1 MKAVILEIRDELAAV
16 MSDDGRIWKVKNHEY
31 TVGQEIE
38 MKKQITRSSRKLI
51 AWAAAAA
58 ALVLTCGT
66 GALAYYTPY
75 SYVSLD
81 VNPSI
86 EFTLNRFDIVLC
98 ANPVNDDG
106 QEILNGLPLDTL
118 ANLPIEQAISVTV
131 DQISQEGYFDGE
143 GGGGI
148 VVATSAEDQEKAD
161 ELAADLQENVEQ
173 ETQENGDEVEVEVI
187 SVGYERVQKAKELGV
202 TPGKLNLV
210 EKLQASAAD
219 PASINIEEW
228 LNKSVKEIMKATKE
242 NKKAAKA
249 GTDTTDTTGDTGTT
263 GDTDDT
269 ATPPVTTEPG
279 TASSSAPTP
288 AVTPTARQNGSDQ
301 AEKEQEREAE
311 RLRKEQEQQQRK
323 EEQEKEKEKDKNNSG
338 KKK

>member
-38 MKKQITRSSRKLI
+38 MKKQISRGTRKLI

-66 GALAYYTPY
+66 GAYAYYTPY

-86 EFTLNRFDIVLC
+86 EFTLNRFDIVLT
-98 ANPVNDDG
+98 ATAVNGDG
-106 QEILNGLPLDTL
+106 EEILNGLSLDTL
-118 ANLPIEQAISVTV
+118 ANLPIGQAISATV

-143 GGGGI
+143 GGGI
-148 VVATSAEDQEKAD
+148 VVATSAEDEEKAE
-161 ELAADLQENVEQ
+161 ELAVQLQENVEQ
-173 ETQENGDEVEVEVI
+173 ETEQNGDNVEVEVI
-187 SVGYERVQKAKELGV
+187 SVGYERVQKARELGV

-228 LNKSVKEIMKATKE
+228 LSKSVKEIMKATKE
-242 NKKAAKA
+242 NRKAQPAD
-249 GTDTTDTTGDTGTT
+249 TDTIGDTGNT
-263 GDTDDT
+263 DDNDDT
-269 ATPPVTTEPG
+269 ATPPVTTDPG
-279 TASSSAPTP
+279 TSSSSAPTP
-288 AVTPTARQNGSDQ
+288 TVTPAARQNGSDQ

-311 RLRKEQEQQQRK
+311 RLRKEQEQQERK
-323 EEQEKEKEKDKNNSG
+323 EAQEKEKEKDKNNSG